1 VFFIISLIAGL
12 IVLPAAATFLGAVIY
27 HLLQYQMPNQDYK
40 KPIAVIAVLSIL
52 FIFIGYWIFSGVP
65 WETL

>member
-1 VFFIISLIAGL
+1 MLFIASVSVGL
-12 IVLPAAATFLGAVIY
+12 IILLAATIFLGAVFY
-27 HLLQYQMPNQDYK
+27 HLFRYQLPNQKHK
-40 KPIAVIAVLSIL
+40 KPIAIIAVLSLI